1 MSSGFLDLEDL
12 QLFTTL
18 FALLGMTHIVGAL
31 NFGISFRTLMNEVLL
46 L

>member
-18 FALLGMTHIVGAL
+18 FALLGKTHIVGAL